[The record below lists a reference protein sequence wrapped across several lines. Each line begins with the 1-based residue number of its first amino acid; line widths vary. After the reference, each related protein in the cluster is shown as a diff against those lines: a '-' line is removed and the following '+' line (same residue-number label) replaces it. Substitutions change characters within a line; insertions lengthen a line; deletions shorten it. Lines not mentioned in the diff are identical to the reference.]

1 MIVKVSFDENPRDPL
16 TLNALLV
23 GKGAHHLQQ
32 RMLGVKVAEGE
43 TRHA

>member
-1 MIVKVSFDENPRDPL
+1 MIVEISFDKDPRDPL

-32 RMLGVKVAEGE
+32 SMLGVKVAEDE